1 MKGHSLSTAVSTLFV
16 AQYPP
21 SQHGAIW
28 NIMSPCFHYTTA
40 LHRRLYLLM
49 AKMLQEKLASLSIMH
64 PLYFCAAERKADKNK
79 RNVDF
84 MIF

>member
-1 MKGHSLSTAVSTLFV
+1 
-16 AQYPP
+16 
-21 SQHGAIW
+21 
-28 NIMSPCFHYTTA
+28 
-40 LHRRLYLLM
+40 M